1 MNSLCWMLLYF
12 LHLVHKLKWSGCLA
26 CCSLLLDLLSRH
38 VSQMVI
44 LIGCAC
50 CRKREQKEKKIF
62 DRARQTAKS
71 FSSPPTSS
79 LLIMA
84 LRWVD
89 SDQPYLP
96 KSKLNNQRYV
106 CFDRHAIA
114 VTTIGDDRNKSF
126 YLPRKHPSIYNTK
139 DFFFTHLLRPII
151 ILCSHRQRDNMQHVC
166 FDRH

>member
-12 LHLVHKLKWSGCLA
+12 LHLFHKLIWSGCLA
-26 CCSLLLDLLSRH
+26 CCILLLDLLTRH
-38 VSQMVI
+38 VSQMAI

-50 CRKREQKEKKIF
+50 CRKRAPNCKIF
-62 DRARQTAKS
+62 FITITTHRVLS
-71 FSSPPTSS
+71 
-79 LLIMA
+79 LIMA

-96 KSKLNNQRYV
+96 KSKLDNQRYV

>member
-1 MNSLCWMLLYF
+1 MVRLLGL
-12 LHLVHKLKWSGCLA
+12 LHLASRFTYQTCVSDGYPDRLRMLPEARAKGEK
-26 CCSLLLDLLSRH
+26 DLCPRAPN
-38 VSQMVI
+38 
-44 LIGCAC
+44 C
-50 CRKREQKEKKIF
+50 KIF
-62 DRARQTAKS
+62 FITTHRVLS
-71 FSSPPTSS
+71 
-79 LLIMA
+79 LIMA

-96 KSKLNNQRYV
+96 KSKLDNQRYV

-151 ILCSHRQRDNMQHVC
+151 ILCSHLQRDNMQHVC